1 MCLLACEWTMASS
14 ATASKIFFSDE
25 KVCRDL
31 LDAARDGKLDE
42 VIRLLPLAQE
52 KGVVNK
58 VMHGVNTHTYRTEKR
73 AREGRMNYSACHN
86 AHVHLILFHVCMR
99 EAD

>member
-1 MCLLACEWTMASS
+1 MAS
-14 ATASKIFFSDE
+14 AASNAEPVRSDE

-31 LDAARDGKLDE
+31 LNAARDGKLDE
-42 VIRLLPLAQE
+42 VTRLLPLAKE